1 MKIIII
7 NGSQKAGESNTG
19 IILNRLN
26 KLIKDEHNA
35 VNYKLGTKQFWPE
48 IFKDIISCDVIVLAF
63 PLYNDSVPSNML
75 KMLIELEG
83 HLRKANKKDIIVYTI
98 INNGFY
104 EGKQTY
110 IAFEI
115 IQNWCEQTGLI
126 FGGGIGQGA
135 GEMIGATK
143 NMPIN
148 YGPFNNLARSLKLL
162 VEKMELKETFIIKY
176 LSPYFPRFLWKF
188 MAVHT
193 FWHPLANKNKLTKK
207 DILKKLI

>member
-7 NGSQKAGESNTG
+7 NGSQKVGESNTG
-19 IILNRLN
+19 IILDGLN
-26 KLIKDEHNA
+26 KLIKNEHNA
-35 VNYKLGTKQFWPE
+35 VNYKLDTKKSWPE
-48 IFKDIISCDVIVLAF
+48 IFKDIISCDAIVLAF

-83 HLRKANKKDIIVYTI
+83 CLRKENKKDITVYTI

-104 EGKQTY
+104 EGKQTH

-115 IQNWCEQTGLI
+115 IQNWCEQAELI

-135 GEMIGATK
+135 GEMIVATK

-162 VEKMELKETFIIKY
+162 VEKIKLKEICEIKY

-193 FWHPLANKNKLTKK
+193 FWHSLAQKNKLKKK
-207 DILKKLI
+207 DILKK

>member
-19 IILNRLN
+19 IILNELN
-26 KLIKDEHNA
+26 KLVKNEHNM
-35 VNYKLGTKQFWPE
+35 VNYKLGTKQSWPE
-48 IFKDIISCDVIVLAF
+48 IFKDIASCDVMILAF

-75 KMLIELEG
+75 QMLIELEDY
-83 HLRKANKKDIIVYTI
+83 LRKENKKDIIAYTI

-104 EGKQTY
+104 EGKQTH

-115 IQNWCEQTGLI
+115 IQNWCEQAELI

-162 VEKMELKETFIIKY
+162 VEKIKLKEICEIKY

-193 FWHPLANKNKLTKK
+193 FWHSLAQKNKLKKK
-207 DILKKLI
+207 DILKK

>member
-1 MKIIII
+1 VKIIII

-19 IILNRLN
+19 IILNVLN
-26 KLIKDEHNA
+26 KLIKNEHNA
-35 VNYKLGTKQFWPE
+35 VNYKLSTKQFWPK
-48 IFKDIISCDVIVLAF
+48 IFKDITSCDVIVLAF
-63 PLYNDSVPSNML
+63 PLYNDSISSNML
-75 KMLIELEG
+75 KMLIELEDY
-83 HLRKANKKDIIVYTI
+83 LRKENKKGIIVYTI

-104 EGKQTY
+104 EGKQTH

-115 IQNWCEQTGLI
+115 IQNWCEQTGLM

-162 VEKMELKETFIIKY
+162 VEK
-176 LSPYFPRFLWKF
+176 
-188 MAVHT
+188 
-193 FWHPLANKNKLTKK
+193 
-207 DILKKLI
+207 

>member
-1 MKIIII
+1 M
-7 NGSQKAGESNTG
+7 
-19 IILNRLN
+19 N

-48 IFKDIISCDVIVLAF
+48 IFKDIKSCDVIVLAF

-115 IQNWCEQTGLI
+115 IQNWCEQTGQI

-162 VEKMELKETFIIKY
+162 V
-176 LSPYFPRFLWKF
+176 
-188 MAVHT
+188 
-193 FWHPLANKNKLTKK
+193 KK
-207 DILKKLI
+207 WN